1 MPHRQK
7 TAVDGEHLIVV
18 LQTPEYHG

>member
-18 LQTPEYHG
+18 LQALEYHG